1 MARINKLFGVDE
13 AERKF
18 KKEKRFLLVTLIM
31 FSISYI
37 LTLARNA
44 IVFQLTTTQGVGK
57 LGDFFCTSN
66 FRQSMVNIITFLI
79 TEWLPYLV
87 IFILNYKNFNT
98 MDEQDKFMK
107 KKYDDELKRQKK
119 KAAKEINIE
128 LSEDSSD
135 MENSDDEASQYRETV
150 VVFDR

>member
-1 MARINKLFGVDE
+1 
-13 AERKF
+13 
-18 KKEKRFLLVTLIM
+18 
-31 FSISYI
+31 
-37 LTLARNA
+37 
-44 IVFQLTTTQGVGK
+44 
-57 LGDFFCTSN
+57 
-66 FRQSMVNIITFLI
+66 
-79 TEWLPYLV
+79 
-87 IFILNYKNFNT
+87 

>member
-1 MARINKLFGVDE
+1 
-13 AERKF
+13 
-18 KKEKRFLLVTLIM
+18 
-31 FSISYI
+31 
-37 LTLARNA
+37 
-44 IVFQLTTTQGVGK
+44 
-57 LGDFFCTSN
+57 
-66 FRQSMVNIITFLI
+66 
-79 TEWLPYLV
+79 
-87 IFILNYKNFNT
+87 

-119 KAAKEINIE
+119 KAAKEISIE